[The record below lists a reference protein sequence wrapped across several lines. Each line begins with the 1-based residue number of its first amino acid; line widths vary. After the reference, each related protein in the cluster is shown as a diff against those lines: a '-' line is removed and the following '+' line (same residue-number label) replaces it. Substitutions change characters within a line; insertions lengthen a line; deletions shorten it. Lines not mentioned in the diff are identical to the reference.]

1 MNKILDNSYLEDLL
15 SKKKISNKTY
25 NKVYI
30 AKKYIESKYSYQTLY
45 NNELNSYLKDIDKI
59 TNISENSKIEM
70 KKEIFHNELN
80 KFRKTR
86 KKFTIYDYESLS
98 IIGRGA
104 FGEVH
109 VCKEK
114 STGKIVAIKKIKKDV
129 LEMKNQILHIRNEQ
143 LLMKKL
149 NSPWIVDLIASF
161 QEGNFLYLIM
171 EYCQGGDLMNLLIK
185 KDIFT
190 EEEARFY
197 TAELILC
204 IEAIH
209 NINCIHRDIKP
220 DNVLI
225 DKTGH
230 IKLSDFGLAKVNEKL
245 FDKNYN
251 ENINNLEDKNNFSHK
266 KNYSCVGTAYYVAP
280 EVLNKKGYGPEIDW
294 WSVGIIFYEMLIG
307 YAPFCS
313 KETSEVCYKVLN
325 WKNYLKIPKKNKI
338 SKEAED
344 LIFKLVNEPKKRLGI
359 NGVNEIKNHPFFKGI
374 DWKNIRNTKAPF
386 IPNIKNEYDTKY
398 FDTFDEIMP
407 FYPEKYT
414 IRNKR
419 KDVEYLGYTYKKE
432 DEQELNLKEEYEHI
446 VEKFKKCKSQKN
458 LNDNNNNNNNNNQN
472 STKNLKL
479 RVSNSNDV
487 IVKNSSSKKK
497 ENVNLITLINRN
509 NTNNKNILNSKYESN
524 NTLGNNIN
532 NTNNTNN
539 NNNNIS
545 QNNKLQIINLPKK
558 KIEID
563 CGPQN
568 NLIKN
573 NSNKFKN
580 IFINTTNN
588 NINVNNITT
597 TGNNR
602 SFYNNNLK
610 NNIFKNNNKIIITS
624 VDKPVKFS
632 PSPNKKLIL
641 KNLIKNSLTMKNNK
655 IKSPRGNKKKTFN
668 KFFKNNIIIDDNE
681 KNN

>member
-1 MNKILDNSYLEDLL
+1 MNKITDNSHLEELL
-15 SKKKISNKTY
+15 QKKKISNKTY
-25 NKVYI
+25 NKVFI

-45 NNELNSYLKDIDKI
+45 NNELNTYLKDIDKI
-59 TNISENSKIEM
+59 TNISENNKIEM
-70 KKEIFHNELN
+70 KRQIFHNELN
-80 KFRKTR
+80 KFRKSR
-86 KKFTIYDYESLS
+86 KKFTIYDYESIS

-149 NSPWIVDLIASF
+149 KSPWIVDLIASF

-190 EEEARFY
+190 EEEAKFY

-245 FDKNYN
+245 FDKNYD
-251 ENINNLEDKNNFSHK
+251 EKLNNLEDKNNFSHK

-338 SKEAED
+338 SSEAED
-344 LIFKLVNEPKKRLGI
+344 LIFKLVNEPKKRLGK
-359 NGVNEIKNHPFFKGI
+359 NGVLEIKNHPFFNGI
-374 DWKNIRNTKAPF
+374 DWNNIRKTKAPF

-398 FDTFDEIMP
+398 FDTFEEIMP
-407 FYPEKYT
+407 FYPEKFSN
-414 IRNKR
+414 RNKR
-419 KDVEYLGYTYKKE
+419 KDIEYLGYSYKKE
-432 DEQELNLKEEYEHI
+432 DDEELNLKEEFENI
-446 VEKFKKCKSQKN
+446 VEKFKRYNSQKN
-458 LNDNNNNNNNNNQN
+458 IINDNNNNTDNNNSNQN
-472 STKNLKL
+472 TNQNIKL
-479 RVSNSNDV
+479 RVSNSNDLL
-487 IVKNSSSKKK
+487 INTNSNKK
-497 ENVNLITLINRN
+497 ENFNLLTLINRN
-509 NTNNKNILNSKYESN
+509 NTNNKNISNSKYDSN
-524 NTLGNNIN
+524 S
-532 NTNNTNN
+532 NTNN
-539 NNNNIS
+539 NHFS
-545 QNNKLQIINLPKK
+545 PNNKLQIITLPKK

-568 NLIKN
+568 NLVKN
-573 NSNKFKN
+573 NSIKYKN
-580 IFINTTNN
+580 IIINTTNN
-588 NINVNNITT
+588 SVNNISTSI
-597 TGNNR
+597 NNV
-602 SFYNNNLK
+602 SIYNNNLK
-610 NNIFKNNNKIIITS
+610 NNVFKNNNKIIITS

-641 KNLIKNSLTMKNNK
+641 KNLIKNGSLTMKKNK
-655 IKSPRGNKKKTFN
+655 IKSPRGNGIKTFN
-668 KFFKNNIIIDDNE
+668 KFFKNKNLDDIE

>member
-1 MNKILDNSYLEDLL
+1 MNKITDNSYLEELL
-15 SKKKISNKTY
+15 QKKKISNKTY
-25 NKVYI
+25 NKVFI

-45 NNELNSYLKDIDKI
+45 NNELNTYLKDIDKI
-59 TNISENSKIEM
+59 TNISENNKIEM

-80 KFRKTR
+80 KFRKSR
-86 KKFTIYDYESLS
+86 KKFTIYDYESIS

-129 LEMKNQILHIRNEQ
+129 LENKNQILHIRNEQ

-149 NSPWIVDLIASF
+149 KSPWIVDLIASF

-190 EEEARFY
+190 EEEAKFY

-251 ENINNLEDKNNFSHK
+251 ENLYNLEDKNNFTHK

-294 WSVGIIFYEMLIG
+294 WSVGIIFYEMLIC

-374 DWKNIRNTKAPF
+374 DWNNIRKTKAPF
-386 IPNIKNEYDTKY
+386 IPNIKTEYDTKY
-398 FDTFDEIMP
+398 FDTFEEIMP
-407 FYPEKYT
+407 FYPEKFT
-414 IRNKR
+414 NRNKR
-419 KDVEYLGYTYKKE
+419 KDVEYLGYSYKKE
-432 DEQELNLKEEYEHI
+432 DDEELNLKEEFEHI
-446 VEKFKKCKSQKN
+446 VEKFKRYNSQKN
-458 LNDNNNNNNNNNQN
+458 INDNNNNTDNINNKQNINQN
-472 STKNLKL
+472 IKL

-487 IVKNSSSKKK
+487 MINSNSKKK
-497 ENVNLITLINRN
+497 ENINLLTLINRN
-509 NTNNKNILNSKYESN
+509 DTNNKIISSSKYDSNSISN
-524 NTLGNNIN
+524 NNHYSPNH
-532 NTNNTNN
+532 
-539 NNNNIS
+539 
-545 QNNKLQIINLPKK
+545 KLQIINLPKK

-573 NSNKFKN
+573 NSIKFKN
-580 IFINTTNN
+580 IIINTTNN
-588 NINVNNITT
+588 SINNISTSI
-597 TGNNR
+597 NNI

-610 NNIFKNNNKIIITS
+610 NNVFKNNNKIIITS
-624 VDKPVKFS
+624 INKPVKFS

-641 KNLIKNSLTMKNNK
+641 KNLIKNGSLTMKKNK
-655 IKSPRGNKKKTFN
+655 IKSPRGNGIKTFN
-668 KFFKNNIIIDDNE
+668 KFFKNKNVNDNE

>member
-1 MNKILDNSYLEDLL
+1 MNKITDNSYLEELL
-15 SKKKISNKTY
+15 QKKKISNKTY
-25 NKVYI
+25 NKVFI

-45 NNELNSYLKDIDKI
+45 NNELNTYLKDIDKI
-59 TNISENSKIEM
+59 TNISENNKIEM
-70 KKEIFHNELN
+70 KRQIFHNELN
-80 KFRKTR
+80 KFRKSR
-86 KKFTIYDYESLS
+86 KKFTIYDYESIS

-190 EEEARFY
+190 EEEAKFY

-245 FDKNYN
+245 FDKNYD
-251 ENINNLEDKNNFSHK
+251 EKLNNLEDKNNFSHK

-338 SKEAED
+338 SSEAED
-344 LIFKLVNEPKKRLGI
+344 LIFKLVNEPKKRLGK
-359 NGVNEIKNHPFFKGI
+359 NGVLEIKNHPFFNGI
-374 DWKNIRNTKAPF
+374 DWNNIRKTKAPF

-398 FDTFDEIMP
+398 FDTFEEIMP
-407 FYPEKYT
+407 FYPEKFSN
-414 IRNKR
+414 RNKR
-419 KDVEYLGYTYKKE
+419 KDIEYLGYSYKKE
-432 DEQELNLKEEYEHI
+432 DDEELNLKEEFENI
-446 VEKFKKCKSQKN
+446 VEKFKRYNSQKN
-458 LNDNNNNNNNNNQN
+458 IINDNNNNTDNNNSTQNTNQN
-472 STKNLKL
+472 IKL
-479 RVSNSNDV
+479 RVSNSNNV
-487 IVKNSSSKKK
+487 LINTNSNKK
-497 ENVNLITLINRN
+497 ENINLLTLINRN
-509 NTNNKNILNSKYESN
+509 NTNNKNISNSKNDSN
-524 NTLGNNIN
+524 S
-532 NTNNTNN
+532 NTNN
-539 NNNNIS
+539 NHFS
-545 QNNKLQIINLPKK
+545 PNNKLQIITLPKK

-568 NLIKN
+568 NLVKN
-573 NSNKFKN
+573 NSIKYKN
-580 IFINTTNN
+580 IIINTT
-588 NINVNNITT
+588 INSVNNISTSI
-597 TGNNR
+597 NNV
-602 SFYNNNLK
+602 SYYNNNLK
-610 NNIFKNNNKIIITS
+610 NNVFKNNNKIIITS

-641 KNLIKNSLTMKNNK
+641 KNLIKNGSLTMKKNK
-655 IKSPRGNKKKTFN
+655 IKSPRRNGIKTFN
-668 KFFKNNIIIDDNE
+668 KFFKNKNLDDIE